1 MTVATLEVPVYT
13 VEQRAE
19 WLEHVARMSNADHGL
34 RDWRPDIVVLL
45 LRAWC
50 HPSLDDGVQLHLAWD
65 DYLTAVRLRD
75 DVDCGLVDWPHVD
88 PELTCPDRQEAAF
101 QIAAERADLALR
113 VLLYGRRA

>member
-1 MTVATLEVPVYT
+1 MAVATLEIPVYT

-19 WLEHVARMSNADHGL
+19 WLEHVARMTHQNGSTE
-34 RDWRPDIVVLL
+34 WRPDIVVLL

-50 HPSLDDGVQLHLAWD
+50 YPSLDGEDLRLAWEDYLDAVQL
-65 DYLTAVRLRD
+65 RD
-75 DVDCGLVDWPHVD
+75 NVDCGLVDWWHVD

-113 VLLYGRRA
+113 VLLYGRRT